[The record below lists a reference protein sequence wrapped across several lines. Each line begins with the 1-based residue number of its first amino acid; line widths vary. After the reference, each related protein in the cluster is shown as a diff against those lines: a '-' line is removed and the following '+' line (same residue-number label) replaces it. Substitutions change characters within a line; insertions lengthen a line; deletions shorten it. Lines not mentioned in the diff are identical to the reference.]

1 MLAKPTDSALRFVT
15 IRQTHVDTMRPFYD
29 GDYTSERMASV
40 RKSIDHISRRWDQ
53 YESFMQLLQHL
64 LKDKME
70 ELKVND
76 PEILGH
82 MKLLFSTKKEW
93 REKGSEVG
101 DDPCDTLRV
110 YTSPLGYQV
119 PSSTDC

>member
-40 RKSIDHISRRWDQ
+40 RKSIGYIRRHWDQ

-101 DDPCDTLRV
+101 DDP
-110 YTSPLGYQV
+110 
-119 PSSTDC
+119 

>member
-1 MLAKPTDSALRFVT
+1 
-15 IRQTHVDTMRPFYD
+15 MRPFYD
-29 GDYTSERMASV
+29 GDYVSERMAIV
-40 RKSIDHISRRWDQ
+40 RKSIDHISRHWDQ

-70 ELKVND
+70 ELKVKD

-101 DDPCDTLRV
+101 DDP
-110 YTSPLGYQV
+110 
-119 PSSTDC
+119 